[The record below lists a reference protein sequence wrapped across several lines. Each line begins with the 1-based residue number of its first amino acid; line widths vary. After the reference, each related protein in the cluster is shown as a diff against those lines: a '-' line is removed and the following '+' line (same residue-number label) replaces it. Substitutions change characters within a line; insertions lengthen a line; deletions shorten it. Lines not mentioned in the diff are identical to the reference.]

1 MHIEIIPRQKKIDA
15 TKEEGEELQE
25 VKEVKEVEVEEEVV
39 EEKKE

>member
-1 MHIEIIPRQKKIDA
+1 MYIEIIPRQKKIDA

-25 VKEVKEVEVEEEVV
+25 VKEVEVEEEVV